1 MKIRRLERLKMVVT
15 KVFQIK
21 QPGNLKNAINYI
33 VNDAK
38 TLKADDMNDPE
49 NIFSYEV
56 QGEEVF
62 KRLVSGYDLTDS
74 SDKDTVYDDFI
85 LTKMSADSLNG
96 NDRLSDLKNP
106 DRVLAHHL
114 IQSFSPDDNLT
125 PEEIHE
131 IGRKTVL
138 ELTGGNHQFIIATHM
153 DKGHIHNHIIFN
165 TTNSTTLKKF
175 EWKKGTKQSLSKI
188 SDKHSELA
196 GAKIIEPK
204 MNNSYTKYSAWRR
217 QNNYRFEIK
226 ERLDFLLK
234 HSLSLEDFK
243 QKAAALDLQIDFS
256 GKFVKYKLLDQ
267 PQQRNVR
274 DNTLSKK
281 GLYSL
286 EKIKERISKNQL
298 VFDVEE
304 LKAQY
309 QESKEKTANDFELK
323 LEVESW
329 QVEQESKQGIYV
341 QMDMGALNSG
351 TILIPSHK
359 VDKNEDGNYTIYIK
373 EKDYFY
379 FLNPDQS
386 QKNRY
391 MMGLTVARQLA
402 KQNGE
407 TLVTK
412 NAQISS
418 MRELIKEYNF
428 LVEHGVTDG
437 AQFQHLEER
446 FNEKIETTQEELRQL
461 DERLGRYHKI
471 EGALLAI
478 QKSPENSL
486 TSVQLLDDLGVPKD
500 IGLEDVSQL
509 IKQFQIEKGA
519 LQEFFDDT
527 LKHYTDYRDI
537 KEHVRSREEKVDRRF
552 EDEKVL

>member
-1 MKIRRLERLKMVVT
+1 MVVIKT
-15 KVFQIK
+15 PKQIK
-21 QPGNLKNAINYI
+21 TPSNLKIAVRYI
-33 VNDAK
+33 LNEAK
-38 TLKADDMNDPE
+38 TLVSGTVENDLDFPLV
-49 NIFSYEV
+49 YHD
-56 QGEEVF
+56 GEF
-62 KRLVSGYDLTDS
+62 QMKLVSGNGI
-74 SDKDTVYDDFI
+74 SDFSVADEEMVMTKLAAAFKKGDD
-85 LTKMSADSLNG
+85 
-96 NDRLSDLKNP
+96 DLKELSSGKQ
-106 DRVLAHHL
+106 VLAHHI

-125 PEEIHE
+125 PEQVHE
-131 IGRKTVL
+131 IGRQTML
-138 ELTGGNHQFIIATHM
+138 ELTGGNYEFVIATHT
-153 DKGHIHNHIIFN
+153 DKDHLHNHIILN
-165 TTNSTTLKKF
+165 TTNTSTLKKF
-175 EWKKGTKQSLSKI
+175 RWEKKTLKNLRAI
-188 SDKHSELA
+188 SDKYA
-196 GAKIIEPK
+196 ARYGAKIIEPTMK
-204 MNNSYTKYSAWRR
+204 NSYTKYSAWRR

-243 QKAAALDLQIDFS
+243 HKAAALDLQIDFS

-274 DNTLSKK
+274 DDTLSKK

-304 LKAQY
+304 LKEQY

-386 QKNRY
+386 QKNQY

-437 AQFQHLEER
+437 TQFQHLEER
-446 FNEKIETTQEELRQL
+446 FNEKIEATQEELRQL

-486 TSVQLLDDLGVPKD
+486 AAVQLLDDLGVPKD
-500 IGLEDVSQL
+500 MGLEDVSQL

-552 EDEKVL
+552 EDEKTL

>member
-1 MKIRRLERLKMVVT
+1 MVVIKT
-15 KVFQIK
+15 PKQIK
-21 QPGNLKNAINYI
+21 TPSNLKIAVRYI
-33 VNDAK
+33 LNEAK
-38 TLKADDMNDPE
+38 TLVSGTAESDLDFPLVYHD
-49 NIFSYEV
+49 
-56 QGEEVF
+56 GELQM
-62 KRLVSGYDLTDS
+62 KLVSGNGI
-74 SDKDTVYDDFI
+74 SDFSVADEEMVMTKLAAAFKKGDD
-85 LTKMSADSLNG
+85 
-96 NDRLSDLKNP
+96 DLKELSSGKQ
-106 DRVLAHHL
+106 VLAHHI

-125 PEEIHE
+125 PEQVHE
-131 IGRKTVL
+131 IGRQTML
-138 ELTGGNHQFIIATHM
+138 ELTGGNYEFVIATHT
-153 DKGHIHNHIIFN
+153 DKDHLHNHIILN
-165 TTNSTTLKKF
+165 TTNSSTLKKF
-175 EWKKGTKQSLSKI
+175 RWEKKTLKNLRAI
-188 SDKHSELA
+188 SDKYA
-196 GAKIIEPK
+196 ARYGAKIIEPTMK
-204 MNNSYTKYSAWRR
+204 NSYTKYSAWRR

-243 QKAAALDLQIDFS
+243 HKAAALDLQIDFS

-274 DNTLSKK
+274 DDTLSKK

-304 LKAQY
+304 LKEQY

-437 AQFQHLEER
+437 TQFQHLEER
-446 FNEKIETTQEELRQL
+446 FNEKIEATQEELRQL

-486 TSVQLLDDLGVPKD
+486 VAVQLLDDLGVPKD
-500 IGLEDVSQL
+500 MGLEDVSQL

-527 LKHYTDYRDI
+527 LKHYTDYRDV

-552 EDEKVL
+552 EDEKTL

>member
-1 MKIRRLERLKMVVT
+1 MVVIKT
-15 KVFQIK
+15 PKQIK
-21 QPGNLKNAINYI
+21 TPSNLKIAVRYI
-33 VNDAK
+33 LNEAK
-38 TLKADDMNDPE
+38 TLVSGTAESDLDFPLVYHN
-49 NIFSYEV
+49 
-56 QGEEVF
+56 GELQM
-62 KRLVSGYDLTDS
+62 KLVSGNGI
-74 SDKDTVYDDFI
+74 SDFSVADEEMVMTKLAAAFKKGDD
-85 LTKMSADSLNG
+85 
-96 NDRLSDLKNP
+96 DLKELSSGKQ
-106 DRVLAHHL
+106 VLAHHI

-125 PEEIHE
+125 PEQVHE
-131 IGRKTVL
+131 IGRQTML
-138 ELTGGNHQFIIATHM
+138 ELTGGNYEFVIATHT
-153 DKGHIHNHIIFN
+153 DKDHLHNHIILN
-165 TTNSTTLKKF
+165 TTNTSTLKKF
-175 EWKKGTKQSLSKI
+175 RWEKKTLKNLRAI
-188 SDKHSELA
+188 SDKYA
-196 GAKIIEPK
+196 ARYGAKIIEPTMK
-204 MNNSYTKYSAWRR
+204 NSYTKYSAWRR

-243 QKAAALDLQIDFS
+243 HKAAALDLQIDFS

-274 DNTLSKK
+274 DDTLSKK

-304 LKAQY
+304 LKGQY

-341 QMDMGALNSG
+341 EMDMGALNSG
-351 TILIPSHK
+351 TILIPSYK

-428 LVEHGVTDG
+428 LVEHGVTNG
-437 AQFQHLEER
+437 AQFQHLEDR
-446 FNEKIETTQEELRQL
+446 FNEKIEGTQEELRQL

-478 QKSPENSL
+478 QQSPENSL
-486 TSVQLLDDLGVPKD
+486 AAVQLLDALGVPKD
-500 IGLEDVSQL
+500 MELEDVSQL

-527 LKHYTDYRDI
+527 LKHYTDYRDV
-537 KEHVRSREEKVDRRF
+537 KENVRSREEKVDRSF
-552 EDEKVL
+552 ENEKTL

>member
-1 MKIRRLERLKMVVT
+1 MVVIKSPT
-15 KVFQIK
+15 QIK
-21 QPGNLKNAINYI
+21 TPANLKRAVNYI
-33 VNDAK
+33 LNEAK
-38 TLKADDMNDPE
+38 TLVSGTAESDLDFPLVYHN
-49 NIFSYEV
+49 
-56 QGEEVF
+56 GELQM
-62 KRLVSGYDLTDS
+62 KLVSGNGI
-74 SDKDTVYDDFI
+74 SDFSVADEEMVMTKLAAAFKKGDD
-85 LTKMSADSLNG
+85 
-96 NDRLSDLKNP
+96 DLKELSSGKQ
-106 DRVLAHHL
+106 VLAHHI

-125 PEEIHE
+125 PEQVHE
-131 IGRKTVL
+131 IGRQTML
-138 ELTGGNHQFIIATHM
+138 ELTGGNYEFVIATHT
-153 DKGHIHNHIIFN
+153 DKDHLHNHIILN
-165 TTNSTTLKKF
+165 TTNTSTLKKF
-175 EWKKGTKQSLSKI
+175 RWEKKTLKNLRAI
-188 SDKHSELA
+188 SDKYA
-196 GAKIIEPK
+196 ARYGAKIIEPTMK
-204 MNNSYTKYSAWRR
+204 NSYTKYSAWRR

-243 QKAAALDLQIDFS
+243 HKAAALNLQIDFS

-274 DNTLSKK
+274 DDTLSKK

-304 LKAQY
+304 LKEQY

-437 AQFQHLEER
+437 TQFQHLEER
-446 FNEKIETTQEELRQL
+446 FNEKIEATQEELRQL

-486 TSVQLLDDLGVPKD
+486 AAVQLLDDLGVPKD
-500 IGLEDVSQL
+500 MGLEDVSQL

>member
-1 MKIRRLERLKMVVT
+1 MVVIKT
-15 KVFQIK
+15 PKQIK
-21 QPGNLKNAINYI
+21 TPSNLKIAVRYI
-33 VNDAK
+33 LNEAK
-38 TLKADDMNDPE
+38 TLVSGTAESDVDFPLVYHD
-49 NIFSYEV
+49 
-56 QGEEVF
+56 GELQM
-62 KRLVSGYDLTDS
+62 KLVSGNGI
-74 SDKDTVYDDFI
+74 SDFSVADEEMVMTKLAAAFKKGDD
-85 LTKMSADSLNG
+85 
-96 NDRLSDLKNP
+96 DLKELSSGKQ
-106 DRVLAHHL
+106 VLAHHI

-125 PEEIHE
+125 PEQVHE
-131 IGRKTVL
+131 IGRQTML
-138 ELTGGNHQFIIATHM
+138 ELTGGNYEFVIATHT
-153 DKGHIHNHIIFN
+153 DKDHLHNHIILN
-165 TTNSTTLKKF
+165 TTNTSTLKKF
-175 EWKKGTKQSLSKI
+175 RWEKKTLKNLRAI
-188 SDKHSELA
+188 SDKYA
-196 GAKIIEPK
+196 ARYGAKIIEPTMK
-204 MNNSYTKYSAWRR
+204 NSYTKYSAWRR

-243 QKAAALDLQIDFS
+243 QKAAALDLQVDFS

-274 DNTLSKK
+274 DDTLSKK

-304 LKAQY
+304 LKEQY

-437 AQFQHLEER
+437 TQFQHLEER
-446 FNEKIETTQEELRQL
+446 FNEKIEATQEELRQL

-478 QKSPENSL
+478 QQSPENSL
-486 TSVQLLDDLGVPKD
+486 AAVQLLDDLGVPKD
-500 IGLEDVSQL
+500 MGLEDVSQL

-552 EDEKVL
+552 EDEKTL

>member
-1 MKIRRLERLKMVVT
+1 MVVIKT
-15 KVFQIK
+15 PKQIK
-21 QPGNLKNAINYI
+21 TPSNLKIAVRYI
-33 VNDAK
+33 LNEAK
-38 TLKADDMNDPE
+38 TLVSGTAESDLDFPLVYHD
-49 NIFSYEV
+49 
-56 QGEEVF
+56 GELQM
-62 KRLVSGYDLTDS
+62 KLVSGNGI
-74 SDKDTVYDDFI
+74 SDFSVADEEMVMTKLAAAFKKGDD
-85 LTKMSADSLNG
+85 
-96 NDRLSDLKNP
+96 DLKELSSGKQ
-106 DRVLAHHL
+106 VLAHHI

-125 PEEIHE
+125 PEQVHE
-131 IGRKTVL
+131 IGRQTML
-138 ELTGGNHQFIIATHM
+138 ELTGGNYEFVIATHT
-153 DKGHIHNHIIFN
+153 DKDHLHNHIILN
-165 TTNSTTLKKF
+165 TTNTSTLKKF
-175 EWKKGTKQSLSKI
+175 RWEKKTLKNLRAI
-188 SDKHSELA
+188 SDKYA
-196 GAKIIEPK
+196 ARYGAKIIEPTMK
-204 MNNSYTKYSAWRR
+204 NSYTKYSAWRR

-243 QKAAALDLQIDFS
+243 HKAAALDLQIDFS

-274 DNTLSKK
+274 DDTLSKK

-304 LKAQY
+304 LKEQY

-437 AQFQHLEER
+437 TQFQHLEER
-446 FNEKIETTQEELRQL
+446 FNEKIEATQEELRQL

-478 QKSPENSL
+478 QQSPENSL
-486 TSVQLLDDLGVPKD
+486 AAVQLLDDLGVPKD
-500 IGLEDVSQL
+500 MGLEDVSQL

-527 LKHYTDYRDI
+527 LKHYTDYRDV

-552 EDEKVL
+552 EDGKTL

>member
-1 MKIRRLERLKMVVT
+1 MVVIKSPT
-15 KVFQIK
+15 QIK
-21 QPGNLKNAINYI
+21 TPANLKRAVNYI
-33 VNDAK
+33 LNEAK
-38 TLKADDMNDPE
+38 TLVPGTAESNLDFPLVYHD
-49 NIFSYEV
+49 
-56 QGEEVF
+56 GELQM
-62 KRLVSGYDLTDS
+62 KLVSGNGI
-74 SDKDTVYDDFI
+74 SDFSVADEEMVMTKLAAAFKKGDD
-85 LTKMSADSLNG
+85 
-96 NDRLSDLKNP
+96 DLKELSSGKQ
-106 DRVLAHHL
+106 VLAHHI

-125 PEEIHE
+125 PEQVHE
-131 IGRKTVL
+131 IGRQTML
-138 ELTGGNHQFIIATHM
+138 ELTGGNYEFVIATHT
-153 DKGHIHNHIIFN
+153 DKDHLHNHIILN
-165 TTNSTTLKKF
+165 TTNTSTLKKF
-175 EWKKGTKQSLSKI
+175 RWEKKTLKNLRAI
-188 SDKHSELA
+188 SDKYA
-196 GAKIIEPK
+196 ARYGAKIIEPTMK
-204 MNNSYTKYSAWRR
+204 NSYTKYSAWRR

-243 QKAAALDLQIDFS
+243 HKAAALDLQIDFS

-274 DNTLSKK
+274 DDTLSKK
-281 GLYSL
+281 GIYSL

-304 LKAQY
+304 LKEQY

-437 AQFQHLEER
+437 TQFQHLEER
-446 FNEKIETTQEELRQL
+446 FNEKIEATQEELRQL

-478 QKSPENSL
+478 QQAPENSL
-486 TSVQLLDDLGVPKD
+486 AAVQLLDDLGVPKD
-500 IGLEDVSQL
+500 MGLEDVSQL

-552 EDEKVL
+552 EDEKTL

>member
-1 MKIRRLERLKMVVT
+1 MVVIKT
-15 KVFQIK
+15 PKQIK
-21 QPGNLKNAINYI
+21 TPSNLKIAVRYI
-33 VNDAK
+33 LNEAK
-38 TLKADDMNDPE
+38 TLVSGTAESDLDFPLVYHD
-49 NIFSYEV
+49 
-56 QGEEVF
+56 GELQM
-62 KRLVSGYDLTDS
+62 KLVSGNGI
-74 SDKDTVYDDFI
+74 SDFSVADEEMVMTKLAAAFKKGDD
-85 LTKMSADSLNG
+85 
-96 NDRLSDLKNP
+96 DLKELSSGKQ
-106 DRVLAHHL
+106 VLAHHI

-125 PEEIHE
+125 PEQVHE
-131 IGRKTVL
+131 IGRQTML
-138 ELTGGNHQFIIATHM
+138 ELTGGNYEFVIATHT
-153 DKGHIHNHIIFN
+153 DKDHLHNHIILN
-165 TTNSTTLKKF
+165 TTNTSTLKKF
-175 EWKKGTKQSLSKI
+175 RWEKKTLKNLRAI
-188 SDKHSELA
+188 SDKYA
-196 GAKIIEPK
+196 ARYGAKIIEPTMK
-204 MNNSYTKYSAWRR
+204 NSYTKYSAWRR

-243 QKAAALDLQIDFS
+243 HKAAALDLQIDFS

-274 DNTLSKK
+274 DDTLSKK

-304 LKAQY
+304 LKEQY

-437 AQFQHLEER
+437 TQFQHLEER
-446 FNEKIETTQEELRQL
+446 FNEKIEATQEELRQL

-486 TSVQLLDDLGVPKD
+486 AAVQLLDDLGVPKD
-500 IGLEDVSQL
+500 MGLEDVSQL

>member
-1 MKIRRLERLKMVVT
+1 MVVIKT
-15 KVFQIK
+15 PKQIK
-21 QPGNLKNAINYI
+21 TPSNLKIAVRYI
-33 VNDAK
+33 LNEAK
-38 TLKADDMNDPE
+38 TLVSETAESDLDFPLVYHN
-49 NIFSYEV
+49 
-56 QGEEVF
+56 GELQM
-62 KRLVSGYDLTDS
+62 KLVSGNGI
-74 SDKDTVYDDFI
+74 SDFSVADEEMVMTKLAAAFKKGDD
-85 LTKMSADSLNG
+85 
-96 NDRLSDLKNP
+96 DLKELSSGKQ
-106 DRVLAHHL
+106 VLAHHI

-125 PEEIHE
+125 PEQVHE
-131 IGRKTVL
+131 IGRQTML
-138 ELTGGNHQFIIATHM
+138 ELTGGNYEFVIATHT
-153 DKGHIHNHIIFN
+153 DKDHLHNHIILN
-165 TTNSTTLKKF
+165 TTNTSTLKKF
-175 EWKKGTKQSLSKI
+175 RWEKKTLKNLRAI
-188 SDKHSELA
+188 SDKYA
-196 GAKIIEPK
+196 ARYGAKIIEPTMK
-204 MNNSYTKYSAWRR
+204 NSYTKYSAWRR

-226 ERLDFLLK
+226 DRLDFLLK

-341 QMDMGALNSG
+341 QMDMGVLNSG

>member
-1 MKIRRLERLKMVVT
+1 MVVIKT
-15 KVFQIK
+15 PKQIK
-21 QPGNLKNAINYI
+21 TPSNLKIAVRYI
-33 VNDAK
+33 LNEAK
-38 TLKADDMNDPE
+38 TLVSETAESDLDFPLVYHN
-49 NIFSYEV
+49 
-56 QGEEVF
+56 GELQM
-62 KRLVSGYDLTDS
+62 KLVSGNGI
-74 SDKDTVYDDFI
+74 SDFSVADEEMVMTKLAAAFKKGDD
-85 LTKMSADSLNG
+85 
-96 NDRLSDLKNP
+96 DLKELSSGKQ
-106 DRVLAHHL
+106 VLAHHI

-125 PEEIHE
+125 PEQVHE
-131 IGRKTVL
+131 IGRQTML
-138 ELTGGNHQFIIATHM
+138 ELTGGNYEFVIATHT
-153 DKGHIHNHIIFN
+153 DKDHLHNHIILN
-165 TTNSTTLKKF
+165 TTNTSTLKKF
-175 EWKKGTKQSLSKI
+175 RWEKKTLKNLRAI
-188 SDKHSELA
+188 SDKYA
-196 GAKIIEPK
+196 ARYGAKIIEPTMK
-204 MNNSYTKYSAWRR
+204 NSYTKYSAWRR

-243 QKAAALDLQIDFS
+243 HKAAALDLQIDFS

-274 DNTLSKK
+274 DDTLSKK

-304 LKAQY
+304 LKEQY
-309 QESKEKTANDFELK
+309 KESKEKTANDFELK

-446 FNEKIETTQEELRQL
+446 FNEKIEATQEELRQL

-478 QKSPENSL
+478 QQSPENSL
-486 TSVQLLDDLGVPKD
+486 AAVQLLDDLGVPKD
-500 IGLEDVSQL
+500 MGLEDVSQL

-527 LKHYTDYRDI
+527 LKHYTDYRDV

-552 EDEKVL
+552 EDGKTL

>member
-1 MKIRRLERLKMVVT
+1 MVVIKT
-15 KVFQIK
+15 PKQIK
-21 QPGNLKNAINYI
+21 TPSNLKIAVRYI
-33 VNDAK
+33 LNEAK
-38 TLKADDMNDPE
+38 TLVSGTAESDLDFPLVYHD
-49 NIFSYEV
+49 
-56 QGEEVF
+56 GELQM
-62 KRLVSGYDLTDS
+62 KLVSGNGI
-74 SDKDTVYDDFI
+74 SDFSVADEEMVMTKLAAAFKKGDD
-85 LTKMSADSLNG
+85 
-96 NDRLSDLKNP
+96 DLKELSSGKQ
-106 DRVLAHHL
+106 VLAHHI

-125 PEEIHE
+125 PEQVHE
-131 IGRKTVL
+131 IGRQTML
-138 ELTGGNHQFIIATHM
+138 ELTGGNYEFVIATHT
-153 DKGHIHNHIIFN
+153 DKDHLHNHIILN
-165 TTNSTTLKKF
+165 TTNTSTLKKF
-175 EWKKGTKQSLSKI
+175 RWEKKTLKNLRAI
-188 SDKHSELA
+188 SDKYA
-196 GAKIIEPK
+196 ARYGAKIIEPTMK
-204 MNNSYTKYSAWRR
+204 NSYTKYSAWRR

-243 QKAAALDLQIDFS
+243 HKAAALDLQIDFS

-274 DNTLSKK
+274 DDTLSKK

-304 LKAQY
+304 LKEQY

-437 AQFQHLEER
+437 TQFQHLEER
-446 FNEKIETTQEELRQL
+446 FNEKIEATQEELRQL

-486 TSVQLLDDLGVPKD
+486 VAVQLLDDLGVPKD
-500 IGLEDVSQL
+500 MGLEDVSQL

-527 LKHYTDYRDI
+527 LKHYTDYRDV

-552 EDEKVL
+552 EDEKTL

>member
-1 MKIRRLERLKMVVT
+1 MVVIKT
-15 KVFQIK
+15 PKQIK
-21 QPGNLKNAINYI
+21 TPSNLKIAVRYI
-33 VNDAK
+33 LNEAK
-38 TLKADDMNDPE
+38 TLVSETTESDLDFPLVYHN
-49 NIFSYEV
+49 
-56 QGEEVF
+56 GELQM
-62 KRLVSGYDLTDS
+62 KLVSGNGI
-74 SDKDTVYDDFI
+74 SDFSVADEEMVMTKLAAAFKKGDD
-85 LTKMSADSLNG
+85 
-96 NDRLSDLKNP
+96 DLKELSSGKQ
-106 DRVLAHHL
+106 VLAHHI

-125 PEEIHE
+125 PEQVHE
-131 IGRKTVL
+131 IGRQMML
-138 ELTGGNHQFIIATHM
+138 ELTGGNYEFVIATHT
-153 DKGHIHNHIIFN
+153 DKDHLHNHIILN
-165 TTNSTTLKKF
+165 TTNTSTLKKF
-175 EWKKGTKQSLSKI
+175 RWEKKTLKNLRAI
-188 SDKHSELA
+188 SDKYA
-196 GAKIIEPK
+196 ARYGAKIIEPTMK
-204 MNNSYTKYSAWRR
+204 NSYTKYSAWRR

-226 ERLDFLLK
+226 DRLDFLLK

-243 QKAAALDLQIDFS
+243 QKAVALDLQVDFS
-256 GKFVKYKLLDQ
+256 GKFVKYKLLDH

-274 DNTLSKK
+274 DDTLSKK

-286 EKIKERISKNQL
+286 EKIRERISKNQL

-304 LKAQY
+304 LKEQY

-437 AQFQHLEER
+437 TQFQHLEER
-446 FNEKIETTQEELRQL
+446 FNEKIEATQEELRQL

-478 QKSPENSL
+478 QQSPENSL
-486 TSVQLLDDLGVPKD
+486 AAVQLLDDLGVPKD
-500 IGLEDVSQL
+500 MGLEDVSQM

>member
-1 MKIRRLERLKMVVT
+1 MVVIKSPT
-15 KVFQIK
+15 QIK
-21 QPGNLKNAINYI
+21 TPANLKRAVNYI
-33 VNDAK
+33 LNEAK
-38 TLKADDMNDPE
+38 TLVPGTAESNLDFPLVYHD
-49 NIFSYEV
+49 
-56 QGEEVF
+56 GELQM
-62 KRLVSGYDLTDS
+62 KLVSGNGI
-74 SDKDTVYDDFI
+74 SDFSVADEEMVMTKLAAAFKKGDD
-85 LTKMSADSLNG
+85 
-96 NDRLSDLKNP
+96 DLKELSSGKQ
-106 DRVLAHHL
+106 VLAHHI

-125 PEEIHE
+125 PEQVHE
-131 IGRKTVL
+131 IGRQTML
-138 ELTGGNHQFIIATHM
+138 ELTGGNYEFVIATHT
-153 DKGHIHNHIIFN
+153 DKDHLHNHIILN
-165 TTNSTTLKKF
+165 TTNTSTLKKF
-175 EWKKGTKQSLSKI
+175 RWEKKTLKNLRAI
-188 SDKHSELA
+188 SDKYA
-196 GAKIIEPK
+196 ARYGAKIIEPTMK
-204 MNNSYTKYSAWRR
+204 NSYTKYSAWRR

-274 DNTLSKK
+274 DDTLSKK

-437 AQFQHLEER
+437 TQFQHLEER
-446 FNEKIETTQEELRQL
+446 FNEKIEATQEELRQL

-486 TSVQLLDDLGVPKD
+486 AAIQLLDDLGVPKD
-500 IGLEDVSQL
+500 MGLEDVSQL

-552 EDEKVL
+552 EDEKTL

>member
-1 MKIRRLERLKMVVT
+1 MVVIKT
-15 KVFQIK
+15 PKQIK
-21 QPGNLKNAINYI
+21 TPSNLKIAVRYI
-33 VNDAK
+33 LNEAK
-38 TLKADDMNDPE
+38 TLVSGTVENDLDFPLV
-49 NIFSYEV
+49 YHD
-56 QGEEVF
+56 GEF
-62 KRLVSGYDLTDS
+62 QMKLVSGNGI
-74 SDKDTVYDDFI
+74 SDFSVADEEMVMTKLAAAFKKGDD
-85 LTKMSADSLNG
+85 
-96 NDRLSDLKNP
+96 DLKELSSGKQ
-106 DRVLAHHL
+106 VLAHHI

-125 PEEIHE
+125 PEQVHE
-131 IGRKTVL
+131 IGRQTML
-138 ELTGGNHQFIIATHM
+138 ELTGGNYEFVIATHT
-153 DKGHIHNHIIFN
+153 DKDHLHNHIILN
-165 TTNSTTLKKF
+165 TTNTSTLKKF
-175 EWKKGTKQSLSKI
+175 RWEKKTLKNLRAI
-188 SDKHSELA
+188 SDKYA
-196 GAKIIEPK
+196 ARYGAKIIEPTMK
-204 MNNSYTKYSAWRR
+204 NSYTKYSAWRR

-243 QKAAALDLQIDFS
+243 HKAAALDLQIDFS

-274 DNTLSKK
+274 DDTLSKK

-304 LKAQY
+304 LKEQY

-437 AQFQHLEER
+437 TQFQHLEER
-446 FNEKIETTQEELRQL
+446 FNEKIEATQEELRQL

-486 TSVQLLDDLGVPKD
+486 AAVQLLDDLGVPKD
-500 IGLEDVSQL
+500 MGLEDVSQL

-552 EDEKVL
+552 EDEKTL

>member
-1 MKIRRLERLKMVVT
+1 MVVIKSPT
-15 KVFQIK
+15 QIK
-21 QPGNLKNAINYI
+21 TPANLKRAVNYI
-33 VNDAK
+33 LNEAK
-38 TLKADDMNDPE
+38 TLVSGTAESDLDFPLVYHD
-49 NIFSYEV
+49 
-56 QGEEVF
+56 GELQM
-62 KRLVSGYDLTDS
+62 KLVSGNGI
-74 SDKDTVYDDFI
+74 SDFSVADEEMVMTKLAAAFKKGDD
-85 LTKMSADSLNG
+85 
-96 NDRLSDLKNP
+96 DLKELSSGKQ
-106 DRVLAHHL
+106 VLAHHI

-125 PEEIHE
+125 PEQVHE
-131 IGRKTVL
+131 IGRQTML
-138 ELTGGNHQFIIATHM
+138 ELTGGNYEFVIATHT
-153 DKGHIHNHIIFN
+153 DKDHLHNHIILN
-165 TTNSTTLKKF
+165 TTNTSTLKKF
-175 EWKKGTKQSLSKI
+175 RWEKKTLKNLRAI
-188 SDKHSELA
+188 SDKYA
-196 GAKIIEPK
+196 ARYGAKIIEPTMK
-204 MNNSYTKYSAWRR
+204 NSYTKYSAWRR

-243 QKAAALDLQIDFS
+243 HKAAALDLQIDFS

-274 DNTLSKK
+274 DDTLSKK

-437 AQFQHLEER
+437 TQFQHLEER
-446 FNEKIETTQEELRQL
+446 FNEKIEATQEELRQL

-486 TSVQLLDDLGVPKD
+486 AAVQLLDDLGVPKD
-500 IGLEDVSQL
+500 MGLEDISQL

-537 KEHVRSREEKVDRRF
+537 KEHVRSREEKVDRRS
-552 EDEKVL
+552 ENEKVL

>member
-1 MKIRRLERLKMVVT
+1 MVVIKT
-15 KVFQIK
+15 PKQIK
-21 QPGNLKNAINYI
+21 TPSNLKIAVRYI
-33 VNDAK
+33 LNEAK
-38 TLKADDMNDPE
+38 TLVSGTAESDLDFPLVYHD
-49 NIFSYEV
+49 
-56 QGEEVF
+56 GELQM
-62 KRLVSGYDLTDS
+62 KLVSGNGI
-74 SDKDTVYDDFI
+74 SDFSVADEEMVMTKLAAAFKKGDD
-85 LTKMSADSLNG
+85 
-96 NDRLSDLKNP
+96 DLKELSSGKQ
-106 DRVLAHHL
+106 VLAHHI

-125 PEEIHE
+125 PEQVHE
-131 IGRKTVL
+131 IGRQTML
-138 ELTGGNHQFIIATHM
+138 ELTGGNYEFVIATHT
-153 DKGHIHNHIIFN
+153 DKDHLHNHIILN
-165 TTNSTTLKKF
+165 TTNTSTLKKF
-175 EWKKGTKQSLSKI
+175 RWEKKTLKNLRAI
-188 SDKHSELA
+188 SDKYA
-196 GAKIIEPK
+196 ARYGAKIIEPTMK
-204 MNNSYTKYSAWRR
+204 NSYTKYSAWRR

-243 QKAAALDLQIDFS
+243 HKAAALDLQIDFS

-274 DNTLSKK
+274 DDTLSKK

-304 LKAQY
+304 LKEQY

-437 AQFQHLEER
+437 TQFQHLEER
-446 FNEKIETTQEELRQL
+446 FNEKIEATQEELRQL

-486 TSVQLLDDLGVPKD
+486 AAIQLLDDLGVPKD
-500 IGLEDVSQL
+500 MGLEDVSQL

-552 EDEKVL
+552 EDEKTL

>member
-1 MKIRRLERLKMVVT
+1 MVVIKT
-15 KVFQIK
+15 PKQIK
-21 QPGNLKNAINYI
+21 TPSNLKIAVRYI
-33 VNDAK
+33 LNEAK
-38 TLKADDMNDPE
+38 TLVSETAESDLDFPLVYHN
-49 NIFSYEV
+49 
-56 QGEEVF
+56 GELQM
-62 KRLVSGYDLTDS
+62 KLVSGNGI
-74 SDKDTVYDDFI
+74 SDFSVADEEMVMTKLAAAFKKGDD
-85 LTKMSADSLNG
+85 
-96 NDRLSDLKNP
+96 DLKELSSGKQ
-106 DRVLAHHL
+106 VLAHHI

-125 PEEIHE
+125 PEQVHE
-131 IGRKTVL
+131 IGRQMML
-138 ELTGGNHQFIIATHM
+138 ELTGGNYEFVIATHT
-153 DKGHIHNHIIFN
+153 DKDHLHNHIILN
-165 TTNSTTLKKF
+165 TTNTSTLKKF
-175 EWKKGTKQSLSKI
+175 RWEKKTLKNLRAI
-188 SDKHSELA
+188 SDKYA
-196 GAKIIEPK
+196 ARYGAKIIEPTMK
-204 MNNSYTKYSAWRR
+204 NSYTKYSAWRR

-226 ERLDFLLK
+226 DRLDFLLK

-243 QKAAALDLQIDFS
+243 QKAVALDLQVDFS
-256 GKFVKYKLLDQ
+256 GKFVKYKLLDH

-274 DNTLSKK
+274 DDTLSKK

-286 EKIKERISKNQL
+286 EKIRERISKNQL

-304 LKAQY
+304 LKEQY

-437 AQFQHLEER
+437 TQFQHLEER

-500 IGLEDVSQL
+500 MGLEDVSQL

-537 KEHVRSREEKVDRRF
+537 KEHMRSREEKVDRRF

>member
-1 MKIRRLERLKMVVT
+1 MVVIKSPT
-15 KVFQIK
+15 QIK
-21 QPGNLKNAINYI
+21 TPANLKRAVNYI
-33 VNDAK
+33 LNEAK
-38 TLKADDMNDPE
+38 TLVSGTAESDLDFPLVYHD
-49 NIFSYEV
+49 
-56 QGEEVF
+56 GELQM
-62 KRLVSGYDLTDS
+62 KLVSGNGI
-74 SDKDTVYDDFI
+74 SDFSVADEEMVMTKLAAAFKKGDD
-85 LTKMSADSLNG
+85 
-96 NDRLSDLKNP
+96 DLKELSSGKQ
-106 DRVLAHHL
+106 VLAHHI

-125 PEEIHE
+125 PEQVHE
-131 IGRKTVL
+131 IGRQTML
-138 ELTGGNHQFIIATHM
+138 ELTGGNYEFVIATHT
-153 DKGHIHNHIIFN
+153 DKDHLHNHIILN
-165 TTNSTTLKKF
+165 TTNTSTLKKF
-175 EWKKGTKQSLSKI
+175 RWEKKTLKNLRAI
-188 SDKHSELA
+188 SDKYAASY
-196 GAKIIEPK
+196 GAKIIEPTMK
-204 MNNSYTKYSAWRR
+204 NSYTKYSAWRR

-243 QKAAALDLQIDFS
+243 HKAAALDLQIDFS

-274 DNTLSKK
+274 DDTLSKK

-304 LKAQY
+304 LKEQY

-391 MMGLTVARQLA
+391 MMGLTVARQLS

-437 AQFQHLEER
+437 TQFQHLEER
-446 FNEKIETTQEELRQL
+446 FNEKIEATQEELRQL

-478 QKSPENSL
+478 QQSPENSL
-486 TSVQLLDDLGVPKD
+486 AAVQLLDDLGVPKD
-500 IGLEDVSQL
+500 MGLEDVSQL

-527 LKHYTDYRDI
+527 LKHYTDYRDV

-552 EDEKVL
+552 EDGKTL

>member
-1 MKIRRLERLKMVVT
+1 MVVIKT
-15 KVFQIK
+15 PKQIK
-21 QPGNLKNAINYI
+21 TPSNLKIAVRYI
-33 VNDAK
+33 LNEAK
-38 TLKADDMNDPE
+38 TLVSETAESDLDFPLVYHN
-49 NIFSYEV
+49 
-56 QGEEVF
+56 GELQM
-62 KRLVSGYDLTDS
+62 KLVSGNGI
-74 SDKDTVYDDFI
+74 SDFSVADEEMVMTKLAAAFKKGDD
-85 LTKMSADSLNG
+85 
-96 NDRLSDLKNP
+96 DLKELSSGKQ
-106 DRVLAHHL
+106 VLAHHI

-125 PEEIHE
+125 PEQVHE
-131 IGRKTVL
+131 IGRQTML
-138 ELTGGNHQFIIATHM
+138 ELTGGNYEFVIATHT
-153 DKGHIHNHIIFN
+153 DKDHLHNHIILN
-165 TTNSTTLKKF
+165 TTNTSTLKKF
-175 EWKKGTKQSLSKI
+175 RWEKKTLKNLRAI
-188 SDKHSELA
+188 SDKHA
-196 GAKIIEPK
+196 ARYGAKIIEPTMK
-204 MNNSYTKYSAWRR
+204 NSYAKYSAWRR

>member
-1 MKIRRLERLKMVVT
+1 MVVIKT
-15 KVFQIK
+15 PKQIK
-21 QPGNLKNAINYI
+21 TPSNLKIAVRYI
-33 VNDAK
+33 LNEAK
-38 TLKADDMNDPE
+38 TLVSGTAESNLDFPLVYHD
-49 NIFSYEV
+49 
-56 QGEEVF
+56 GELQM
-62 KRLVSGYDLTDS
+62 KLVSGNGI
-74 SDKDTVYDDFI
+74 SDFSVADEEMVMTKLAAAFKKGDD
-85 LTKMSADSLNG
+85 
-96 NDRLSDLKNP
+96 DLKELSSGKQ
-106 DRVLAHHL
+106 VLAHHI

-125 PEEIHE
+125 PEQVHE
-131 IGRKTVL
+131 IGRQTML
-138 ELTGGNHQFIIATHM
+138 ELTGGNYEFVIATHT
-153 DKGHIHNHIIFN
+153 DKDHLHNHIILN
-165 TTNSTTLKKF
+165 TTNTSTLKKF
-175 EWKKGTKQSLSKI
+175 RWEKKTLKNLRAI
-188 SDKHSELA
+188 SDKYA
-196 GAKIIEPK
+196 ARYGAKIIEPTMK
-204 MNNSYTKYSAWRR
+204 NSYTKYSAWRR

-243 QKAAALDLQIDFS
+243 HKAAALDLQIDFS

-274 DNTLSKK
+274 DDTLSKK

-304 LKAQY
+304 LKEQY

-437 AQFQHLEER
+437 TQFQHLEER
-446 FNEKIETTQEELRQL
+446 FNEKIEATQEELRQL

-486 TSVQLLDDLGVPKD
+486 AAIQLLDDLGVPKD
-500 IGLEDVSQL
+500 MGLEDVSQL

-552 EDEKVL
+552 EDEKTL

>member
-1 MKIRRLERLKMVVT
+1 MVVI
-15 KVFQIK
+15 KAPKQIK
-21 QPGNLKNAINYI
+21 TPSNLKIAVRYI
-33 VNDAK
+33 LNEAK
-38 TLKADDMNDPE
+38 TLVSETAESDLDFPLVYHD
-49 NIFSYEV
+49 
-56 QGEEVF
+56 GELQM
-62 KRLVSGYDLTDS
+62 KLVSGNGI
-74 SDKDTVYDDFI
+74 SDFSVADEEMVMTKLAAAFKKGDD
-85 LTKMSADSLNG
+85 
-96 NDRLSDLKNP
+96 DLKELSSGKQ
-106 DRVLAHHL
+106 VLAHHI

-125 PEEIHE
+125 PEQVHE
-131 IGRKTVL
+131 IGRQTML
-138 ELTGGNHQFIIATHM
+138 ELTGGNYEFVIATHT
-153 DKGHIHNHIIFN
+153 DKDHLHNHIILN
-165 TTNSTTLKKF
+165 TTNTSTLRKFRWEKKTLKN
-175 EWKKGTKQSLSKI
+175 LRAI
-188 SDKHSELA
+188 SDKYA
-196 GAKIIEPK
+196 ARYGAKIIEPTMK
-204 MNNSYTKYSAWRR
+204 NSYTKYSAWRR

-243 QKAAALDLQIDFS
+243 HKAAALDLQIDFS

-274 DNTLSKK
+274 DDTLSKK

-304 LKAQY
+304 LKEQY

-437 AQFQHLEER
+437 TQFQHLEER
-446 FNEKIETTQEELRQL
+446 FNEKIEATQEELRQL

-478 QKSPENSL
+478 QQSPENSL
-486 TSVQLLDDLGVPKD
+486 AAIQLLDDLGVPKD
-500 IGLEDVSQL
+500 MGLEDVSQL

-552 EDEKVL
+552 EDEKTL

>member
-1 MKIRRLERLKMVVT
+1 MVVIKT
-15 KVFQIK
+15 PKQIK
-21 QPGNLKNAINYI
+21 TPSNLKIAVRYI
-33 VNDAK
+33 LNEAK
-38 TLKADDMNDPE
+38 TLVSETAESDLDFPLVYHN
-49 NIFSYEV
+49 
-56 QGEEVF
+56 GELQM
-62 KRLVSGYDLTDS
+62 KLVSGNGI
-74 SDKDTVYDDFI
+74 SDFSVADEEMVMTKLAAAFKKGDD
-85 LTKMSADSLNG
+85 
-96 NDRLSDLKNP
+96 DLKELSSGKQ
-106 DRVLAHHL
+106 VLAHHI

-125 PEEIHE
+125 PEQVHE
-131 IGRKTVL
+131 IGRQTML
-138 ELTGGNHQFIIATHM
+138 ELTGGNYEFVIATHT
-153 DKGHIHNHIIFN
+153 DKDHLHNHIILN
-165 TTNSTTLKKF
+165 TTNTSTLKKF
-175 EWKKGTKQSLSKI
+175 RWEKKTLKNLRAI
-188 SDKHSELA
+188 SDKYA
-196 GAKIIEPK
+196 ARYGAKIIEPTMK
-204 MNNSYTKYSAWRR
+204 NSYTKYSAWRR

-274 DNTLSKK
+274 DDTLSKK

-304 LKAQY
+304 LKEQY

-446 FNEKIETTQEELRQL
+446 FNEKIEATQEELRQL

-478 QKSPENSL
+478 QQSPENSL
-486 TSVQLLDDLGVPKD
+486 AAVQLLDDFGVPKD
-500 IGLEDVSQL
+500 MGLEDVSQL

>member
-1 MKIRRLERLKMVVT
+1 MVVIKT
-15 KVFQIK
+15 PKQIK
-21 QPGNLKNAINYI
+21 TPSNLKIAVRYI
-33 VNDAK
+33 LNEAK
-38 TLKADDMNDPE
+38 TLVSETAESDLDFPLVYHN
-49 NIFSYEV
+49 
-56 QGEEVF
+56 GELQM
-62 KRLVSGYDLTDS
+62 KLVSGNGI
-74 SDKDTVYDDFI
+74 SDFSVADEEMVMTKLAAAFKKGDD
-85 LTKMSADSLNG
+85 
-96 NDRLSDLKNP
+96 DLKELSSGKQ
-106 DRVLAHHL
+106 VLAHHI

-125 PEEIHE
+125 PEQVHE
-131 IGRKTVL
+131 IGRQTML
-138 ELTGGNHQFIIATHM
+138 ELTGGNYEFVIATHT
-153 DKGHIHNHIIFN
+153 DKDHLHNHIILN
-165 TTNSTTLKKF
+165 TTNTSTLKKF
-175 EWKKGTKQSLSKI
+175 RWEKKTLKNLRAI
-188 SDKHSELA
+188 SDKYA
-196 GAKIIEPK
+196 ARYGAKIIEPTMK
-204 MNNSYTKYSAWRR
+204 NSYTKYSAWRR

-274 DNTLSKK
+274 DDTLSKK

-304 LKAQY
+304 LKEQY

-437 AQFQHLEER
+437 TQFQHLEER
-446 FNEKIETTQEELRQL
+446 FNEKIEATQEELRQL

-478 QKSPENSL
+478 QQSPENSL
-486 TSVQLLDDLGVPKD
+486 AAVQLLDDFGVPKD
-500 IGLEDVSQL
+500 MGLEDVSQL